1 MLRLRDIMTADVVT
15 LSPELPLRDAMA
27 LLASKHLSGA
37 PVVAAG
43 KVVGVISA
51 TDLMDFA
58 ASLPGV
64 PTPRAEPEDA
74 AEEWQVPALEL
85 GEDEPPEAYF
95 SELWDDVGA
104 DVSTRMAEVDG
115 PEWNALDEHTV
126 AEAMTR
132 SVFALPPGTAVE
144 FAAYRMRAL
153 GVHRV
158 LVMQGDAL
166 VGIVTTK
173 DIANAVAD
181 RKLTTRT
188 FVFPSANSLHMDA
201 RR

>member
-1 MLRLRDIMTADVVT
+1 MLRLRDIMTTDVVT
-15 LSPELPLRDAMA
+15 ISPELTLRDAMA
-27 LLASKHLSGA
+27 LLASRHLSGA

-51 TDLMDFA
+51 TDLMELA
-58 ASLPGV
+58 AALPGV
-64 PTPRAEPEDA
+64 PNPRAQPDEVED
-74 AEEWQVPALEL
+74 WQVPALEL
-85 GEDEPPEAYF
+85 AEDEVAETYF

-104 DVSTRMAEVDG
+104 DVSTRMNEVEG

-132 SVFALPPGTAVE
+132 SIFALPPGTVVE

-158 LVMQGDAL
+158 LVMQGEAL

-181 RKLTTRT
+181 HRLTTRT
-188 FVFPSANSLHMDA
+188 FVFPSTSSLHSDG

>member
-1 MLRLRDIMTADVVT
+1 MLRLRDIMTTEVVT
-15 LSPELPLRDAMA
+15 LSPELALRDAMA
-27 LLASKHLSGA
+27 LLATRHLSGA
-37 PVVAAG
+37 PVVAGG

-51 TDLMDFA
+51 TDLMEFT
-58 ASLPGV
+58 ASLPSL
-64 PTPRAEPEDA
+64 PTSRAEPDEVED
-74 AEEWQVPALEL
+74 WQIPALEL
-85 GEDEPPEAYF
+85 GEDEVPEAYF
-95 SELWDDVGA
+95 AEMWEDAGA
-104 DVSTRMAEVDG
+104 DTSTRMSEPEG

-132 SVFALPPGTAVE
+132 SLFALPPGTAVE
-144 FAAYRMRAL
+144 FAAYRMRAI

-158 LVMQGDAL
+158 LVMQGDIL

-188 FVFPSANSLHMDA
+188 FVFPSTKPFDTPV
-201 RR
+201 RQ

>member
-1 MLRLRDIMTADVVT
+1 MLRLRDIMTTDVVT
-15 LSPELPLRDAMA
+15 ISPELTVRDAMA
-27 LLASKHLSGA
+27 LLASRHLSGA
-37 PVVAAG
+37 PVLAAG

-51 TDLMDFA
+51 TDLMEFA

-64 PTPRAEPEDA
+64 PTPRAQPDEPDD
-74 AEEWQVPALEL
+74 WQVPALEL
-85 GEDEPPEAYF
+85 GEDEVPEAYF
-95 SELWDDVGA
+95 SELWDDAGA
-104 DVSTRMAEVDG
+104 DVTTRMNDVEG
-115 PEWNALDEHTV
+115 PEWNSLDEHTV

-132 SVFALPPGTAVE
+132 SVFSLPPGTAVE

-181 RKLTTRT
+181 RKLTART
-188 FVFPSANSLHMDA
+188 FIFPSPNSLHVA
-201 RR
+201 QRR